1 MSKEKEQIVD
11 IEVETSGIGRVSGD
25 EIDSTI
31 DNYQEAR
38 GVDSPEELAEDPYEE
53 QTKTTE

>member
-1 MSKEKEQIVD
+1 MKKETEKKVD
-11 IEVETSGIGRVSGD
+11 IEVEASGIGRVSGD

-38 GVDSPEELAEDPYEE
+38 GVDSPEKLAEDPYAE
-53 QTKTTE
+53 TK